1 VFEVREF
8 ESKDN
13 QMIIGGVSAW
23 GLAESYGTPLY
34 VTDEQ
39 ALRENYRR
47 IHSAFSRHMDTRI
60 MYACKANSNL
70 AILRILEQE
79 GSGIDAVSIG
89 EVQTCMKAGFSPD
102 RILYTGVNVSTE
114 ELRQVVKAGV
124 PVNVDSFSELRR
136 LAEISTDVPISF
148 RVTPGVGSGHH
159 PKVVTGAKGSKF
171 GIPRESIIDAYRE
184 ALDLGFKP
192 QGLHAHI
199 GSGGQSVEPFMDL
212 IGIMIDTVNEIKDQL
227 GLSLRFL
234 DMGGGIG
241 VPYRPHDPV
250 MEVDEL
256 AMTITDMIKEETEVE
271 TLYVEPGRYII
282 CDSTVL
288 LTRCVDIKTTPEKN
302 FIGVDAGFNTLIRPA
317 FYDSYH
323 HVAIANKFNRACE
336 RKFDVVGPICESG
349 DYLARDRVLPEPEEG
364 DLLAVYDAGAYGFV
378 MSSNYNS
385 RPRCREALV
394 NQGQAELIRERED
407 MDDIWRHQTVPGRL
421 RQ

>member
-1 VFEVREF
+1 
-8 ESKDN
+8 
-13 QMIIGGVSAW
+13 
-23 GLAESYGTPLY
+23 
-34 VTDEQ
+34 
-39 ALRENYRR
+39 
-47 IHSAFSRHMDTRI
+47 
-60 MYACKANSNL
+60 
-70 AILRILEQE
+70 
-79 GSGIDAVSIG
+79 
-89 EVQTCMKAGFSPD
+89 
-102 RILYTGVNVSTE
+102 
-114 ELRQVVKAGV
+114 
-124 PVNVDSFSELRR
+124 
-136 LAEISTDVPISF
+136 
-148 RVTPGVGSGHH
+148 
-159 PKVVTGAKGSKF
+159 
-171 GIPRESIIDAYRE
+171 
-184 ALDLGFKP
+184 
-192 QGLHAHI
+192 
-199 GSGGQSVEPFMDL
+199 
-212 IGIMIDTVNEIKDQL
+212 
-227 GLSLRFL
+227 
-234 DMGGGIG
+234 
-241 VPYRPHDPV
+241 

-421 RQ
+421 QQ